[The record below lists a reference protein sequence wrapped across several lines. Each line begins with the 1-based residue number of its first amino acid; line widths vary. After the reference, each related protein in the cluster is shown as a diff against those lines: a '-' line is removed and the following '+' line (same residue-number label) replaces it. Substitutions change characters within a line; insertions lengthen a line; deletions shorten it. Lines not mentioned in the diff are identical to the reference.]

1 MFKKTSINLP
11 ENPNLF
17 YKCNGYRYEEHK
29 RRLELLTQNREIQ
42 ALKMF
47 IKRHPLNKL
56 NTVTIGT
63 QTNLNTTSQ
72 TQTDLKASPSQSS
85 TSQSSQSSQSQTD
98 LNASPSQTIQ
108 TQTDLKASPS
118 QSSQINANFNAAPSQ
133 SSQSSETPIS
143 SQVEINELLNQVEMF
158 LNDYQTPLINEIN
171 STGLSRNELIINSEL
186 DTIVNDTMELFLNIL
201 ENQNPEIKK
210 EFKNIEIQTKVE
222 SDNNTELIN
231 SLSEFFNTNKKE
243 FTNAYVQTVNE
254 VSNLILPNKNVSENA
269 KLAMTD
275 VLKQLKEVIQMTE
288 NDQNIRIL
296 SDNWDTNNNFRS
308 EFARNADAVIRER
321 LINDKSFKSDESN
334 TAISSKSE
342 GVLQQ
347 EMRFTGELAN
357 LKKQINIIYNVFKVP
372 KSERTNLNKL
382 TSKSANDLFY
392 ELQNKYSNMSIPVDT
407 PKDELKK
414 MRKEEKLANLWNL
427 QIQKYENNE
436 LKKMKNELK
445 KMDFEDSLAKKKE
458 FETKSKKFNS
468 RSKMSEEDIRSFLNQ
483 DTLAKQSELNNL
495 YAKLKIPKSNRII
508 PSDKKEIINQ
518 ISILKNLFKNKLKR
532 K

>member
-1 MFKKTSINLP
+1 MLKKTSINLP

-29 RRLELLTQNREIQ
+29 KRLGLLTKNREIQ

-56 NTVTIGT
+56 NTVSVDT

-72 TQTDLKASPSQSS
+72 
-85 TSQSSQSSQSQTD
+85 SSQTQTD
-98 LNASPSQTIQ
+98 LNADLKKVIPTQSSQTSIS
-108 TQTDLKASPS
+108 TQADFNAVPS
-118 QSSQINANFNAAPSQ
+118 QSTQ
-133 SSQSSETPIS
+133 TPIS
-143 SQVEINELLNQVEMF
+143 SQAEINELLNQVEMF
-158 LNDYQTPLINEIN
+158 LNDYQTPLINQIN

-186 DTIVNDTMELFLNIL
+186 DTIVNDTMEMFLNIL

-210 EFKNIEIQTKVE
+210 EFKDIEIQTKA
-222 SDNNTELIN
+222 DNNTELIN

-288 NDQNIRIL
+288 NDQNIRML
-296 SDNWDTNNNFRS
+296 SDNWNTNNNFRS

-321 LINDKSFKSDESN
+321 LINDKSKQSFKSDESN
-334 TAISSKSE
+334 TVISTE

-347 EMRFTGELAN
+347 EMRFPGELAN
-357 LKKQINIIYNVFKVP
+357 LKKQINIIYNVYKIP
-372 KSERTNLNKL
+372 KSERINLNKL
-382 TSKSANDLFY
+382 TTKSADDLFY
-392 ELQNKYSNMSIPVDT
+392 ELKNKYSNMSIPVDT

-414 MRKEEKLANLWNL
+414 MRKEEKLAKLWNL
-427 QIQKYENNE
+427 QIQKYENNS

-445 KMDFEDSLAKKKE
+445 QMDFEDSLAKKKE
-458 FETKSKKFNS
+458 FETKSKKFIS
-468 RSKMSEEDIRSFLNQ
+468 RSKMSEEDISSFINQ

-495 YAKLKIPKSNRII
+495 YAKLKIPKSSRII
-508 PSDKKEIINQ
+508 PSNKNEIINQ
-518 ISILKNLFKNKLKR
+518 ISTLKNLFKNKLK
-532 K
+532 